1 MVPGFK
7 NIDAGPIPAGMDD
20 SFSLGKPARKRTLPK
35 SRSPR
40 GVGSRRSGS
49 GVLITVAVL
58 CGALVVAAIVGF
70 MMLVKSGG
78 EQVASADQT
87 AIAQVGAA
95 KDVQAQL
102 TANEAVTA
110 VQQLYAEQGSFQGVD
125 PAALKQFEPS
135 FTYTS
140 GASTG
145 PDSVSV
151 AATPGGVGVAVMSG
165 SGSCFYAFD
174 TGTGIR
180 YGTGSP
186 CTGQAATSA
195 SSTAWP
201 KP

>member
-1 MVPGFK
+1 
-7 NIDAGPIPAGMDD
+7 MDD
-20 SFSLGKPARKRTLPK
+20 SFSLGKPARKRALQR
-35 SRSPR
+35 SRAPR
-40 GVGSRRSGS
+40 PVGSQRSGS

-58 CGALVVAAIVGF
+58 CGALVLAAIVGF
-70 MMLVKSGG
+70 MMLMHNGG
-78 EQVASADQT
+78 EQAASADQT
-87 AIAQVGAA
+87 AIAQIGAA

-125 PAALKQFEPS
+125 PAGLKQFEPS

-145 PDSVSV
+145 PNDVSV
-151 AATPGGVGVAVMSG
+151 AAAPGGVGVAVMSG
-165 SGSCFYAFD
+165 SGTCYFAFD
-174 TGTGIR
+174 TGSGIR

-186 CTGQAATSA
+186 CTGQAAASA
-195 SSTAWP
+195 SAVAWP